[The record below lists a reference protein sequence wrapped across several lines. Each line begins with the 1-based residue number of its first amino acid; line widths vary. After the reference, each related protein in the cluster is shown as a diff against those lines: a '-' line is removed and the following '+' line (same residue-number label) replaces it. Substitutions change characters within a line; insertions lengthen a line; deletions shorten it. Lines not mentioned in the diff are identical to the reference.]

1 MAAYLKKNKQ
11 KYEVITITYKGGPGF
26 VYSNMYDRL
35 ISENGVHVG
44 IVYNNIA
51 YCNVHPYGL
60 TVRTWV
66 NDFEAVG
73 SRTVTPL
80 KYNF

>member
-1 MAAYLKKNKQ
+1 
-11 KYEVITITYKGGPGF
+11 
-26 VYSNMYDRL
+26 MYDRL

-66 NDFEAVG
+66 NDFEAVE